1 MKNLPTYEQFL
12 LETESPINAPLL
24 KTANVGDVVH
34 VDGKALTIKEVVKE
48 RDGSMI
54 EFTAISNSGQTYKVI
69 YDDGRDAYVLD
80 EFEGSLGPT
89 ESPASDLFLATQTA
103 ANGIAF

>member
-12 LETESPINAPLL
+12 IENESPVNGAIL

-34 VDGKALTIKEVVKE
+34 IAGKPLTVKTVIKE

-54 EFTAISNSGQTYKVI
+54 EFTAISNGGQTYKVI

-80 EFEGSLGPT
+80 EFEGSLGPA
-89 ESPASDLFLATQTA
+89 ESPASDLFLAQQTA